1 MRGNHDFEQ
10 GMRMSGVVR
19 MRKSRRSEEE
29 GVLIGM
35 TLLTRI

>member
-1 MRGNHDFEQ
+1 MRGHHDFER
-10 GMRMSGVVR
+10 GRRMRGVVR